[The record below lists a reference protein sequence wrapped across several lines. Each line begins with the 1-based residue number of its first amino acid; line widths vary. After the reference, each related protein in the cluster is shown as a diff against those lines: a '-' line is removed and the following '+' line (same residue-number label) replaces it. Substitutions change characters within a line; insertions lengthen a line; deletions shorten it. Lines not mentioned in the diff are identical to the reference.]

1 GGKILVKLKI
11 RAQFMIKSCLKK
23 LQGRCLGVYQII
35 PEAIIFPKSENDISH
50 IFKLPVASNFV
61 KTVIDKILDHIDKR
75 DKDLKEVFNT
85 FSIRGSPELV
95 SLITSNITV
104 DYFKC

>member
-1 GGKILVKLKI
+1 
-11 RAQFMIKSCLKK
+11 QFMIKSCLKK